1 MEDPERIVGLI
12 RQLTGR
18 NGDYADRRVVVSAG
32 GTREP
37 IDPVRVISNRSS
49 GKMGYALAE
58 AARDR
63 GAQVTLVTAPTA
75 LADPAGIDT
84 MHVETMLEMRDA
96 VLSAAKDADLL
107 VMAAAVSDFSA
118 ADPAAEKIKKEGAGK
133 LLSLDLVKNEDWMP
147 MATGPRLIKV
157 AFAAETGDAAARAQ
171 QKVASKGAVF
181 TVANDVSEAGSG
193 FGADTNR
200 VAIVDGRGGVEKLP
214 LMDKLAVAHAILD
227 RALKHLK

>member
-1 MEDPERIVGLI
+1 
-12 RQLTGR
+12 
-18 NGDYADRRVVVSAG
+18 
-32 GTREP
+32 
-37 IDPVRVISNRSS
+37 
-49 GKMGYALAE
+49 
-58 AARDR
+58 
-63 GAQVTLVTAPTA
+63 
-75 LADPAGIDT
+75 
-84 MHVETMLEMRDA
+84 MRDA
-96 VLSAAKDADLL
+96 VLPAAKDADLL

-200 VAIVDGRGGVEKLP
+200 VAIVDGRGGVERLP